1 MTLSAERKAKNF
13 KISRL
18 PGFARYALCPMR
30 SDLALRTRFA
40 TLNQSIN
47 NPRIA
52 LSDEGLELGF
62 HLPGGERGAAA
73 GTQAGSP

>member
-1 MTLSAERKAKNF
+1 MNSAADRFILPRRRVSVSQTLSN
-13 KISRL
+13 
-18 PGFARYALCPMR
+18 
-30 SDLALRTRFA
+30 RFEPIRNP
-40 TLNQSIN
+40 TGVCESICQPP
-47 NPRIA
+47 PRIA